1 MDIAVLLERLKDF
14 EARAIELAARKLLPT
29 SGERLQLYKS
39 KLEQLEAAHSRS
51 WFGDHSSTY
60 YRDFEAPPGGRSFDV
75 EWGFVLGFN
84 GSRNP
89 NWITYSRPE
98 IQKFVFGEIGEG
110 ILQEC
115 HSHAEDLASDLLDIR
130 DQALGLLEVANI
142 GSVGRYVKRINE
154 DISPFKFSDYITSKS
169 KETPRM
175 TRDSEEISK
184 GSFVPAHV
192 QYFSAIQSFDVN
204 LRKSRELSKILRGII
219 ELVTLTA
226 APFSA
231 VINSNRIFIGHGR
244 SEQWRI
250 LKDFVRDKL
259 GLEYEEFNRISAAG
273 LNTQERLRDMLDSCG
288 FAFLIMTAEDLRDD
302 GTFRARENVVHEC
315 GLFQGRLGWRKAIVL
330 LEDGCEEFSNI
341 IGLGQIRFPK
351 GNIAACFEQ
360 IRDVLKRESLIE
372 K

>member
-29 SGERLQLYKS
+29 SGERLELYKS

-154 DISPFKFSDYITSKS
+154 DISPFRFSDYITSKS
-169 KETPRM
+169 KKP
-175 TRDSEEISK
+175 
-184 GSFVPAHV
+184 
-192 QYFSAIQSFDVN
+192 
-204 LRKSRELSKILRGII
+204 
-219 ELVTLTA
+219 
-226 APFSA
+226 
-231 VINSNRIFIGHGR
+231 
-244 SEQWRI
+244 
-250 LKDFVRDKL
+250 
-259 GLEYEEFNRISAAG
+259 
-273 LNTQERLRDMLDSCG
+273 QE
-288 FAFLIMTAEDLRDD
+288 
-302 GTFRARENVVHEC
+302 
-315 GLFQGRLGWRKAIVL
+315 
-330 LEDGCEEFSNI
+330 
-341 IGLGQIRFPK
+341 
-351 GNIAACFEQ
+351 
-360 IRDVLKRESLIE
+360 
-372 K
+372 